1 MKDLKNKLKNSL
13 IPAMATPLTVD
24 LEINHH
30 ALEKLINFLIDA
42 GVGGLFVGGTTG
54 EGILMPLAQRMELH
68 EIAIEI
74 GDGRIPVLVHVGT
87 NITGETT
94 TLSMHAASIGADA
107 IVAVAPYF
115 YPIHDQAQVEYFR
128 SIADASKGT
137 PLFAYDIPQM
147 AVNGLNPEL
156 IHALQEAIP
165 SFSGFKTSRPDAQI
179 VRQLIDAADD
189 ELVVLV
195 GNERIALGT
204 LSLGADGLI
213 SGLSTAIP
221 EPFVAMT
228 RAFASGDYK
237 LARAYHKKI
246 NLLADLLPAGARIG
260 AIKQILTE
268 RGIDA
273 GPAVPPRP
281 MPPDDWPGWSQ
292 MRAIIE

>member
-1 MKDLKNKLKNSL
+1 MKDLKSKLKNSL
-13 IPAMATPLTVD
+13 IPAMGTPLTGD
-24 LEINHH
+24 LGLNHH
-30 ALEKLINFLIDA
+30 ALEKLINFLIEA

-54 EGILMPLAQRMELH
+54 EGILMSLAQRMELH
-68 EIAIEI
+68 EIVFEVVNR
-74 GDGRIPVLVHVGT
+74 RIPVLVHVGT
-87 NITGETT
+87 NTTSETIS
-94 TLSMHAASIGADA
+94 LSMHAASMGVDA
-107 IVAVAPYF
+107 IVAVAPYY
-115 YPIHDQAQVEYFR
+115 YPIHDQAQVEYY
-128 SIADASKGT
+128 STIADASKGI

-147 AVNGLNPEL
+147 AINGLNPEL
-156 IHALQEAIP
+156 IQALQDTIP
-165 SFSGFKTSRPDAQI
+165 SFSGFKTSRPDAQV
-179 VRQLIDAADD
+179 VRQLIDAAGD

-204 LSLGADGLI
+204 LALGADGLI

-228 RAFASGDYK
+228 RAFASGDYD
-237 LARAYHKKI
+237 LAREYQKKI
-246 NLLADLLPAGARIG
+246 NLLTDLLPAGARIG

-292 MRAIIE
+292 MREIIE